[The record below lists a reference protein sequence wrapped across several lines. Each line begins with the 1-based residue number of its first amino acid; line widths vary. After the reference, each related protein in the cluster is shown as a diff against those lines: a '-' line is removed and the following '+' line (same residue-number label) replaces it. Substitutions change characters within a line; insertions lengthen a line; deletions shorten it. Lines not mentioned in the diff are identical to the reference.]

1 MESTIRVFRG
11 LAVRT
16 RRTLGIL
23 GLDPPEIPTVD
34 QVGVCMWF
42 LDDTGRINSLTDMLR
57 PTLQM
62 KGERVIFMVG
72 YTILSRVYSFAP
84 GFSFA

>member
-1 MESTIRVFRG
+1 
-11 LAVRT
+11 
-16 RRTLGIL
+16 
-23 GLDPPEIPTVD
+23 
-34 QVGVCMWF
+34 MWF
-42 LDDTGRINSLTDMLR
+42 SDVTGRINSLTDMLR

-72 YTILSRVYSFAP
+72 YTILSRVYCFAP